1 MTPVTIKLPR
11 PKIEPSLPKK
21 AEVKRKKT
29 SMRFHFPER
38 VRSTPEEFKMANY
51 SLVDKMYKGFCYTGV
66 CKKFIGTEEVPFEN
80 PPCNAYMYSSRLVK
94 YVNSPV
100 NVTIIA
106 PGSLNRFSM
115 IKNTSENWAG
125 FYCTALIVQE
135 KEVPAIIRAIK
146 AFHFNSRVTILL
158 FFPPSYHR
166 YFGTYPYNFL
176 RNLCLRHTTTSH
188 FLFLDTDMIPSRV
201 APPPHSPSGN
211 LFDAIIH
218 LPPEILD
225 SPKAAVII
233 PPFFF
238 PQRMSRVCGTLSA
251 CLNKFACS
259 PLSTVGVWRW
269 RRAPWRSSI
278 AASSRVS
285 ATRRRGFSPRTSE
298 F

>member
-146 AFHFNSRVTILL
+146 AFHFNPRVTILL
-158 FFPPSYHR
+158 FFPPSFAY
-166 YFGTYPYNFL
+166 
-176 RNLCLRHTTTSH
+176 
-188 FLFLDTDMIPSRV
+188 
-201 APPPHSPSGN
+201 
-211 LFDAIIH
+211 IH
-218 LPPEILD
+218 P
-225 SPKAAVII
+225 
-233 PPFFF
+233 
-238 PQRMSRVCGTLSA
+238 
-251 CLNKFACS
+251 
-259 PLSTVGVWRW
+259 
-269 RRAPWRSSI
+269 
-278 AASSRVS
+278 
-285 ATRRRGFSPRTSE
+285 GFRP
-298 F
+298 